1 MEDSIDVQQDATTG
15 GTQQVNISDKM
26 LHDIQLL
33 VSRLASKAPQLIG
46 NFTTNLAESW
56 MNIRCK
62 FDGGKV
68 VNRSQSGS
76 WEFRCMGAGLQ
87 LNLGH
92 DWGPQAFSDMTES
105 EVNPVYQNVAEK
117 SKQKIANDRKRKSTP
132 EAKERRRKSKYS
144 KEDNSVSALKAYNR
158 RDGGIEPE
166 EVMEDIS
173 PETLEDLKT
182 SFYSTKVTVTEEEAQ
197 NIAANTAA
205 QGQSEEWAKERRKRL
220 TASVVGG
227 ILKMKSVT
235 KKSKKVESL
244 LYSKFHGNRATMYGI
259 EKVTEAR
266 NDYVKY
272 QQNNGHPCLKTER
285 VGLVV
290 STKTPWLAASPDDE
304 VYDSSAESPLG
315 LAEYKNPYSVR
326 NMTLHKL
333 ATLQRRSVCRNK
345 KKMVKTFTS

>member
-105 EVNPVYQNVAEK
+105 EVNPVYQNVAEQ

-144 KEDNSVSALKAYNR
+144 KEELRQCTKSLQ
-158 RDGGIEPE
+158 
-166 EVMEDIS
+166 
-173 PETLEDLKT
+173 
-182 SFYSTKVTVTEEEAQ
+182 ST
-197 NIAANTAA
+197 
-205 QGQSEEWAKERRKRL
+205 
-220 TASVVGG
+220 
-227 ILKMKSVT
+227 
-235 KKSKKVESL
+235 
-244 LYSKFHGNRATMYGI
+244 
-259 EKVTEAR
+259 
-266 NDYVKY
+266 
-272 QQNNGHPCLKTER
+272 
-285 VGLVV
+285 
-290 STKTPWLAASPDDE
+290 
-304 VYDSSAESPLG
+304 
-315 LAEYKNPYSVR
+315 
-326 NMTLHKL
+326 
-333 ATLQRRSVCRNK
+333 
-345 KKMVKTFTS
+345 